1 MNQEISGYSQVDN
14 KSSNINDRYH
24 SLFDNVPISL
34 WEEDFSTVKTYLDDL
49 RGRGIDDVRHY
60 FENKQEEVAHCVE
73 MVKIIDVNQ
82 ATLNLYQASSKDEL
96 LGGLSKIFIE
106 DTYSVFRE
114 ELIALAEGKTEFKSE
129 ALTRT
134 LNGDSRHV
142 SLTLSLVPGYED
154 TWSRILLSVVDIY
167 ESKRAQQELKNSHE
181 YLEKLNNSLQEVIL
195 TVLLPERRLWL

>member
-1 MNQEISGYSQVDN
+1 MNQEIRGHSQLDN
-14 KSSNINDRYH
+14 KPKNINDRYH

-34 WEEDFSTVKTYLDDL
+34 WEEDFSTVKIYLDDL
-49 RGRGIDDVRHY
+49 HGWGIEDIRHY
-60 FENKQEEVAHCVE
+60 FENNLEEVAHCVE

-134 LNGDSRHV
+134 LNGDNRHV
-142 SLTLSLVPGYED
+142 SLTLSVVPGY
-154 TWSRILLSVVDIY
+154 
-167 ESKRAQQELKNSHE
+167 
-181 YLEKLNNSLQEVIL
+181 
-195 TVLLPERRLWL
+195 